1 MSAFATILRIYGD
14 HPKPEPLMRKSSLC
28 ILLSAAFGLILSMPA
43 GAVDRDH
50 QKSIEARALCAK
62 QGRDGDAE
70 TLRKC
75 CKNTVPTQARQ
86 ADWDRY
92 TQVCVNA
99 KPAKADAASSGDA
112 TS

>member
-1 MSAFATILRIYGD
+1 
-14 HPKPEPLMRKSSLC
+14 MRTSYVVVVVSLLAVASSL
-28 ILLSAAFGLILSMPA
+28 PA
-43 GAVDRDH
+43 VAQDRDH
-50 QKSIEARALCAK
+50 QKSIEARQSCAQ

-92 TQVCVNA
+92 TNVCMKAKPGRVNA
-99 KPAKADAASSGDA
+99 PVQIEGKN
-112 TS
+112 

>member
-1 MSAFATILRIYGD
+1 
-14 HPKPEPLMRKSSLC
+14 MRFPSTLAV
-28 ILLSAAFGLILSMPA
+28 LSVALGLILAAPS

-50 QKSIEARALCAK
+50 QKSIEARGYCAQ

-92 TQVCVNA
+92 TEVCMKA
-99 KPAKADAASSGDA
+99 RPAAQRGQAAPTASDGS
-112 TS
+112 

>member
-1 MSAFATILRIYGD
+1 
-14 HPKPEPLMRKSSLC
+14 MRKSSLC

-75 CKNTVPTQARQ
+75 CKNMVPTQARQ

-92 TQVCVNA
+92 TEVCMKARPAA
-99 KPAKADAASSGDA
+99 KRAGDA
-112 TS
+112 SPQASGTR

>member
-1 MSAFATILRIYGD
+1 MRPMIVSMLCLALLPLSSTAT
-14 HPKPEPLMRKSSLC
+14 
-28 ILLSAAFGLILSMPA
+28 
-43 GAVDRDH
+43 AVDRDH
-50 QKSIEARALCAK
+50 QKSIEARASCAK

-70 TLRKC
+70 SLRKC
-75 CKNTVPTQARQ
+75 YKNTVPTQARQ